1 MEVEYEAH
9 PSTQIHR
16 RNRRI
21 TPQIMTS
28 KIGPKIPPKI
38 TKKKNIAALG
48 RR

>member
-1 MEVEYEAH
+1 MEVDDDTH

-16 RNRRI
+16 RNRKKFPPIVRY
-21 TPQIMTS
+21 

-38 TKKKNIAALG
+38 SKKKNIAAQG